1 MPQTE
6 LTADLVHGF
15 STSLLHKNF
24 DNPVV
29 TPQFHHE
36 LWELC
41 CDPCKKVAISAPRGH
56 AKSTSITHSYTLA
69 AICFR
74 IKDHILIVSDTEE
87 QSKGFIGDLKTELR
101 ENEELQQLF
110 DFKGF
115 VKDRE
120 TEFVGSFNDGTTFRV
135 IGKGAEQKM
144 RGLKWRNKRPNL
156 IVCDDMENDE
166 LVMSD
171 ERRDKFRRWFY
182 NALLPAGSRDCVV
195 RVVGT
200 ILHMDALLERLMPKS
215 SAPTTVRTPLKD
227 YSTDEDRIW
236 KSVRFRAHDPDFENI
251 LWPEHLD
258 AKALKAIRQDYID
271 QGFPEG
277 YSQEYLNYPID
288 EDNAFFRKE
297 DFFPI
302 EEDSQT
308 EEYYV
313 AADFAISERKQAAY
327 TVFVVVGVTPNH
339 TIRVRDVVRFRGDA
353 YDIIDTMFELDS
365 YYKPECFFVEQEN
378 IARALGPVIEREMLE
393 RNQFLAIEKMLPQA
407 DKIRRARGIQA
418 RIRAGT
424 VEFDTEAEWYPD
436 FHTELMQFPRGAYR
450 DQVDS
455 FAWIG
460 IGLDKIVEA
469 ATKAE
474 IENELYEKEMEE
486 AYDAVFFGASS
497 VTGY

>member
-1 MPQTE
+1 MTE
-6 LTADLVHGF
+6 LTGDLIHGF
-15 STSLLHKNF
+15 ATSLLMKNF
-24 DNPVV
+24 DNPVA
-29 TPQFHHE
+29 TPDFHKE
-36 LWELC
+36 LWDLC
-41 CDPCKKVAISAPRGH
+41 CSPNPKVAIAAPRGH
-56 AKSTSITHSYTLA
+56 AKSTTITHAYALA

-74 IKDHILIVSDTEE
+74 IRDHVLIVSDTED
-87 QSKGFIGDLKTELR
+87 QAKAFVGDLKTELR
-101 ENEELQQLF
+101 ENEELQALF
-110 DFKGF
+110 GF
-115 VKDRE
+115 QKLIKDRE
-120 TEFVGSFNDGTTFRV
+120 TEFVGRFEDGALFRV
-135 IGKGAEQKM
+135 ICKGSEQKL

-156 IVCDDMENDE
+156 IIGDDLENDE
-166 LVMSD
+166 IVLND

-182 NALLPAGSRDCVV
+182 NALLPAGSRHCII

-200 ILHMDALLERLMPKS
+200 ILHMDALLERLMPKPN
-215 SAPTTVRTPLKD
+215 AATTVKTPLKD
-227 YSTDEDRIW
+227 YSTDESRIW
-236 KSVRFRAHDPDFENI
+236 KSVRYRAHDREFEHI

-258 AKALKAIRQDYID
+258 EKSLRAIRQDYID

-297 DFFPI
+297 DFLAI
-302 EEDSQT
+302 EEDGAT
-308 EEYYV
+308 EEYYI

-353 YDIIDTMFELDS
+353 YDIIDTMFELDN

-378 IARALGPVIEREMLE
+378 IARALGPVIQREMVE

-418 RIRAGT
+418 RVRAGS
-424 VEFDTEAEWYPD
+424 VEFDTEAEWYAD
-436 FHTELMQFPRGAYR
+436 FHTELLQFPRGAYR

-474 IENELYEKEMEE
+474 IEEELYERELED
-486 AYDAVFFGASS
+486 AYDATYFGASS